1 MSKNE
6 SVVLMFVAATLI
18 AALIVAVFG
27 VGHKWATLEWQ
38 GQIVDRGHAEIVLID
53 GKPEFKW
60 KEVK

>member
-1 MSKNE
+1 MRRIE
-6 SVVLMFVAATLI
+6 LVIVIILI

-27 VGHKWATLEWQ
+27 VGHKWATIEWQ

-60 KEVK
+60 KEAK